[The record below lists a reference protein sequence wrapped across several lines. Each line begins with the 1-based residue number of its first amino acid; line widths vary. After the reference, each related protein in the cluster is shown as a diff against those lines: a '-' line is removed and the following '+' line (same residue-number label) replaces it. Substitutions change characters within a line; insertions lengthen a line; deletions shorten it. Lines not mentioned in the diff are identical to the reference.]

1 MPQSVRST
9 VCRILPNLSVKV
21 KIEQKTLP
29 SPQLKVDTL
38 LLVDNK
44 DDKLQYND
52 DDFIQTQVTNF
63 LLLLRH
69 SQQIPLRRTPLFRPQ
84 AGVVLS
90 IQRNFEV
97 SSTRFM

>member
-1 MPQSVRST
+1 MAIKVSKNPYR
-9 VCRILPNLSVKV
+9 VKV
-21 KIEQKTLP
+21 KIEQKNP
-29 SPQLKVDTL
+29 PQLKVDTL

-63 LLLLRH
+63 LLFLRH

-84 AGVVLS
+84 VLFLTSQFHLPLLHIGVL
-90 IQRNFEV
+90 
-97 SSTRFM
+97 